1 MNTILAMDTTGDT
14 FTVAVWREHCLAEV
28 RGLRPRTHLRQ
39 LVPSLMHACAV
50 AGLTLKDVTR
60 LAVTVGPGSFT
71 GVRLGILTARTLG
84 QTLDLPIVPVKTLEA
99 LALNGRA
106 GGLVLAA
113 NDARKEEIY
122 SAVYR
127 LEEGPVELVGA
138 AARRLPEVLE
148 LIRAHPG
155 VAVVGNAWQ
164 RYHRELGQ
172 ATGGPVAPRRDWS
185 VRGEAVAW
193 LGQRDD
199 DRAVSWLELAPD
211 YLRAPDVQVAR

>member
-50 AGLTLKDVTR
+50 AGLTLKDVTT
-60 LAVTVGPGSFT
+60 LAVTAGPGSFT

-99 LALNGRA
+99 LALNGSP

-122 SAVYR
+122 SALYR
-127 LEEGPVELVGA
+127 LDEGPVEVVEA
-138 AARRLPEVLE
+138 AARRLPEVVE
-148 LIRAHPG
+148 LIAAHPG
-155 VAVVGNAWQ
+155 VVVVGNAWQ
-164 RYHRELGQ
+164 RYHRELSA
-172 ATGGPVAPRRDWS
+172 ATGAPAPPRRDWS
-185 VRGEAVAW
+185 VRGEAVAR
-193 LGQRDD
+193 LGQLYAE
-199 DRAVSWLELAPD
+199 RAVSWLEL
-211 YLRAPDVQVAR
+211 